1 MKTKDDGVDST
12 GVARGSSP
20 AAAMVAGAKPLDRE
34 RLEKAGKRSKR
45 KAAKLRAVWIS
56 FTGRIVA
63 QFVGS
68 AASIVLGMTL
78 IHSYRAPVQEPAQA
92 APAVAPVTYQGRV
105 ARASEGAGRHRP
117 SIVVLPIDDYSP
129 AAQDNS
135 FAQALTDLVT
145 ASLAE
150 RGSLVVV
157 SRTSAGQVGARR
169 GNVPAIARELG
180 VDLVLES
187 SVTRSANHL
196 RVVTQLIDG
205 RSDEHLWAGRYDRET
220 GDTLGVQSDIA
231 EQIAR
236 AIDAAVSGSA
246 PRPTVMASRYTIL
259 ADPSASPRSPGM
271 PRSALAAAT
280 SARLARIARKR

>member
-12 GVARGSSP
+12 GVAGDSSP
-20 AAAMVAGAKPLDRE
+20 AATMAPGAKSLDRE

-45 KAAKLRAVWIS
+45 KAAKLRSVWIS

-78 IHSYRAPVQEPAQA
+78 IHGYRAPVQEPATA
-92 APAVAPVTYQGRV
+92 APAVAPATYQGRV
-105 ARASEGAGRHRP
+105 ARASEAGGRHRP

-129 AAQDNS
+129 AAQDDSS
-135 FAQALTDLVT
+135 FAEALTELVT

-150 RGSLVVV
+150 RGSLVVL

-169 GNVPAIARELG
+169 GTVPAIARELG

-187 SVTRSANHL
+187 SVTRSASHL

-220 GDTLGVQSDIA
+220 GDTLGLQSEIA
-231 EQIAR
+231 DQIAR

-246 PRPTVMASRYTIL
+246 PRPTVTASRYTIAGGGERMDTRAVPVPQL
-259 ADPSASPRSPGM
+259 P
-271 PRSALAAAT
+271 ALVQQH
-280 SARLARIARKR
+280 